1 VCSTSVPFHELYK
14 SSIPRTEIIFGYG
27 KNPGVSRSENPHT
40 KKKKTMWGFV
50 VAVGSK
56 ISGDSHQKVPLQNI
70 DSTRENQT
78 NAQII

>member
-1 VCSTSVPFHELYK
+1 MERIREFPGLK
-14 SSIPRTEIIFGYG
+14 IPTQR
-27 KNPGVSRSENPHT
+27 
-40 KKKKTMWGFV
+40 KKKTMWGFV